1 MVLGPVLARGCLEIR
16 LLEVSSVSG
25 LVVVSLVLDKRHR
38 IVIVVESPSCSH
50 PVTTLTTGIVA
61 FVNRV
66 VMNRILDEGGGD
78 IV

>member
-1 MVLGPVLARGCLEIR
+1 MILGPVLAWCCLEIR

-25 LVVVSLVLDKRHR
+25 LVVVGFVLDKRHR
-38 IVIVVESPSCSH
+38 IVIVVESPSCCH
-50 PVTTLTTGIVA
+50 PVTTLATGIIA

-66 VMNRILDEGGGD
+66 VVNRILDEGCVD